1 MTSAYCR
8 VIGASLGVLLGSASI
23 LALATGGALGAESKK
38 VMPKDIAVAEA
49 GTGVGEQKIAQA
61 AAPAA
66 PAPAAAS
73 SAPTSDDRVER
84 VIVTAQK
91 RKERL
96 VDVPSSVSVVT
107 GKDIKDKTTYNL
119 TEIGEKLPNVNAG
132 GSYSAGFT
140 IRGISS
146 STAGSGFAPNMGV
159 NVDEVFLG
167 RDRSFDTGVADVE
180 RIEVLRGPQGTL
192 YGKNTI
198 AGTINVTTRRPTNAF
213 EALGDIKIGNG
224 GLFEARGTVSGP
236 LIEDMLQVRVTGFT
250 RDRDGFVHNTVLGKD
265 TNEINNFGG
274 RFMAVFRPSDNFII
288 ELRGDSFEQ
297 DEDGGVQEVVRTV
310 NGSVLPFPPFNTVP
324 PQNARDRIVNQDVDS
339 FLYRKVYGVS
349 LKAEYDW
356 NGYVL
361 TSITAN
367 RRQSSDQVTDNDGG
381 PLNGFDTGRAEGIK
395 RFSQELRLTSPDEGK
410 FTWIVGAYFD
420 DEEDKNLYHIQTGP
434 GFPSAF
440 LGAPFPAVL
449 PAAYRE
455 AAEAF
460 NIIDSSSWS
469 VFATGK
475 LDVTEQISLQAG
487 LRYTD
492 EEKDLLYKQGPTRV
506 HPGGPAAGG
515 GIINVFAFPFSAI
528 YPNGFTNT
536 YANDAYSGDVS
547 VSYKFTPDRVAYF
560 RYARGYKAGGFQ
572 SDIISPPLPFPVG
585 PGITPDVVFEPETL
599 DAYELGLKASWF
611 DNTVTTN
618 VALFQ
623 YDFSN
628 KQEQVNTGVS
638 FLVNN
643 ASSAKSDGAELEI
656 YWYPMAG
663 LSLFGNVGYLDATY
677 EKFPCGTRVAGV
689 CRDFDGNRLAGASE
703 WSSSFGG
710 SYVTPF
716 SLISGTDFYVAA
728 DADYRGN
735 QYTDPNNTEALK
747 IKAYTIFNARIGLED
762 EEGRWG
768 VYAWGR
774 NLGDKTVLGGGVAV
788 FNGLYTTRNIN
799 FGDSYGIEM
808 RFHF

>member
-1 MTSAYCR
+1 MASR
-8 VIGASLGVLLGSASI
+8 VFEGKRARTLLGLLGCSVSA
-23 LALATGGALGAESKK
+23 LALAATADATEKVETTAAKTIVVADAQSNDQPPAGGA
-38 VMPKDIAVAEA
+38 
-49 GTGVGEQKIAQA
+49 
-61 AAPAA
+61 APSSA
-66 PAPAAAS
+66 PAS
-73 SAPTSDDRVER
+73 SATGRDRVER
-84 VIVTAQK
+84 VVVTAQK
-91 RKERL
+91 RSEKL

-159 NVDEVFLG
+159 NIDEVFMG

-198 AGTINVTTRRPTNAF
+198 AGTINVTTRRPTNEF
-213 EALGDIKIGNG
+213 EALGDIRIGNE

-236 LIEDMLQVRVTGFT
+236 IINDVLQLRVTGFT
-250 RDRDGFVHNTVLGKD
+250 RDRDGFIYNTVLGKD

-274 RFMAVFRPSDNFII
+274 RFMAVFQPSDNFVI

-310 NGSVLPFPPFNTVP
+310 NGSVLPFPPFNTIP

-339 FLYRKVYGVS
+339 FLYRKVYGWS

-356 NGYVL
+356 SGYTL

-395 RFSQELRLTSPDEGK
+395 RFSQEVRLTSPDEGM

-475 LDVTEQISLQAG
+475 LDLSEQLAVQAG

-492 EEKDLLYKQGPTRV
+492 EEKDIFYKQGPTRV

-515 GIINVFAFPFSAI
+515 GIINVFAFPFSATF
-528 YPNGFTNT
+528 YPNGFRNT

-547 VSYKFTPDRVAYF
+547 VSYKFTPERVAYF
-560 RYARGYKAGGFQ
+560 RYAHGYKAGGFQ
-572 SDIISPPLPFPVG
+572 ADIISPPLPFAIG
-585 PGITPDVVFEPETL
+585 PGVTPDIVFEPETL
-599 DAYELGLKASWF
+599 DAYEIGLKASWF
-611 DNTVTTN
+611 DSSVTTN
-618 VALFQ
+618 MAVFH

-643 ASSAKSDGAELEI
+643 ASSATSDGAELEL
-656 YWYPMAG
+656 YWYPTDG
-663 LSLFGNVGYLDATY
+663 LSLFANVGYLDATY
-677 EKFPCGTRVAGV
+677 EKFPCGSRVAGV
-689 CRDFDGNRLAGASE
+689 CINFDGNRLAGASE

-716 SLISGTDFYVAA
+716 DLIGGTNLYMAA

-747 IKAYTIFNARIGLED
+747 IKAYTIFNARLGVED
-762 EEGRWG
+762 DEGRWG
-768 VYAWGR
+768 LYAWGR

-799 FGDSYGIEM
+799 FGESYGVEM

>member
-1 MTSAYCR
+1 MINR
-8 VIGASLGVLLGSASI
+8 VFERNRVVGLAAILCCSASA
-23 LALATGGALGAESKK
+23 LALASNAQATEKAETTPAKTIVVADAQSSDQPPAGGA
-38 VMPKDIAVAEA
+38 
-49 GTGVGEQKIAQA
+49 
-61 AAPAA
+61 AP
-66 PAPAAAS
+66 S
-73 SAPTSDDRVER
+73 SAPSSSAAGRDRVER
-84 VIVTAQK
+84 VVVTAQK
-91 RKERL
+91 RSEKL

-159 NVDEVFLG
+159 NIDEVFMG

-198 AGTINVTTRRPTNAF
+198 AGTINVMTRRPTNEF

-236 LIEDMLQVRVTGFT
+236 VIEDVLQLRVTGFT
-250 RDRDGFVHNTVLGKD
+250 RDRDGFIYNTVLGKD

-274 RFMAVFRPSDNFII
+274 RFMAVFRPSDKFVI

-310 NGSVLPFPPFNTVP
+310 NGSVLPFPPFNTIP
-324 PQNARDRIVNQDVDS
+324 PQNARDRVVNQDVDS
-339 FLYRKVYGVS
+339 FLYRKVYGMS

-356 NGYVL
+356 SGYTL

-395 RFSQELRLTSPDEGK
+395 RFSQEFRLTSPDEGM

-440 LGAPFPAVL
+440 LGAPFPLIL
-449 PAAYRE
+449 PPAYRE

-475 LDVTEQISLQAG
+475 LDLSEKLAVQAG

-492 EEKDLLYKQGPTRV
+492 EEKDIFYTQGPTRV

-515 GIINVFAFPFSAI
+515 GIINVFAFPFSATF
-528 YPNGFTNT
+528 YPNGFRNT

-547 VSYKFTPDRVAYF
+547 VSYKFTPERVAYF
-560 RYARGYKAGGFQ
+560 RYAHGYKAGGFQ
-572 SDIISPPLPFPVG
+572 ADIISPPLPFPIG
-585 PGITPDVVFEPETL
+585 PGVTPDLVFDPETL
-599 DAYELGLKASWF
+599 DAYEIGLKASWF
-611 DNTVTTN
+611 DSSVTTN
-618 VALFQ
+618 MAVFH

-643 ASSAKSDGAELEI
+643 ASSATSDGAELEL
-656 YWYPMAG
+656 YWYPSDG
-663 LSLFGNVGYLDATY
+663 LSFFANVGYLDAKY
-677 EKFPCGTRVAGV
+677 EKFPCGSRVAGV
-689 CRDFDGNRLAGASE
+689 CIDFDGRRLAGASE

-710 SYVTPF
+710 SYITPF
-716 SLISGTDFYVAA
+716 DLIGGTNLYVAA

-747 IKAYTIFNARIGLED
+747 IKAYTIFNARLGVED
-762 EEGRWG
+762 DEGRWG
-768 VYAWGR
+768 LYAWGR

-799 FGDSYGIEM
+799 FGESYGVEM